1 MSDETS
7 HSHTP
12 FEAADHDHD
21 RCVTS
26 AVAAAAEL
34 CERRGA
40 RLTDLRRRIL
50 ELVWRSHAP
59 RGAYSILETLQQQGR
74 SAAPPTVYRA
84 LDFLLAHGLVHRIES
99 LNAVVGCPTPGK
111 PHTGHF
117 LICTG
122 CGIAAEVDDRRIGD
136 AVEASAGM
144 LGFRIERQTIEIAG
158 QCPNCQDGEAA
169 ESHAG

>member
-1 MSDETS
+1 MPDTTT
-7 HSHTP
+7 HTP

-21 RCVTS
+21 RCIAD

-74 SAAPPTVYRA
+74 SAAPPAVFRA
-84 LDFLLAHGLVHRIES
+84 LDLLLAHRRVHPQE
-99 LNAVVGCPTPGK
+99 
-111 PHTGHF
+111 
-117 LICTG
+117 
-122 CGIAAEVDDRRIGD
+122 
-136 AVEASAGM
+136 
-144 LGFRIERQTIEIAG
+144 
-158 QCPNCQDGEAA
+158 
-169 ESHAG
+169 

>member
-1 MSDETS
+1 MAHSSD
-7 HSHTP
+7 HTHHL

-21 RCVTS
+21 LCIS
-26 AVAAAAEL
+26 EAVAAAAEL

-40 RLTDLRRRIL
+40 RLTDLRRHIL

-59 RGAYSILETLQQQGR
+59 RGAYSILETLYQQGR
-74 SAAPPTVYRA
+74 SAAPPTVYRV
-84 LDFLLAHGLVHRIES
+84 LDFLLAHGLIHRIES

-117 LICTG
+117 LICNG

-136 AVEASAGM
+136 AVAASAGEV
-144 LGFRIERQTIEIAG
+144 GFRVERQTIELAG
-158 QCPNCQDGEAA
+158 RCPNCQDGEGR

>member
-1 MSDETS
+1 MPVTTT
-7 HSHTP
+7 HAHAP
-12 FEAADHDHD
+12 CEAADHDHD
-21 RCVTS
+21 RCIAD

-59 RGAYSILETLQQQGR
+59 RGPYSILDTLQQQGR

-111 PHTGHF
+111 AHTGHF

-136 AVEASAGM
+136 AVAASAGKVV
-144 LGFRIERQTIEIAG
+144 FRIERQTSEGAG
-158 QCPNCQDGEAA
+158 RCPSGQRP
-169 ESHAG
+169 